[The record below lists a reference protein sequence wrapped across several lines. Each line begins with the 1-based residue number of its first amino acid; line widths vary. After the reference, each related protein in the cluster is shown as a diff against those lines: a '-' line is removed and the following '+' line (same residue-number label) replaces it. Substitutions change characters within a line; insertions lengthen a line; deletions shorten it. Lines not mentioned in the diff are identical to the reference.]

1 MKRYIFPLVVGVL
14 GCAILISLG
23 VWQLQRL
30 DWKEG
35 LIAQIQSRIDSA
47 PVPLPAAVDPSM

>member
-23 VWQLQRL
+23 RWQWQRYDEKRAL
-30 DWKEG
+30 AEEPVAEMTIAALRAVPWK
-35 LIAQIQSRIDSA
+35 
-47 PVPLPAAVDPSM
+47 